1 MTNIKSKSLL
11 TVACLC
17 FIPFLAKSQES
28 LRDTG
33 YREIDPVVVK
43 AYFNSQA
50 LLGLTSPS
58 KVLTKALLDAQQPS
72 SLVSAMN
79 TTAGVRMEERS
90 PGSYRLALRGSMIR
104 SPFGIRNTKIYLDE
118 IPMTDASG
126 NTYFNLLDP
135 VGIQQIHVLKGPDV
149 SLFGPNSGGVVRISP
164 NGLSQPNHEKSILLQ
179 GGSYGMFHQTLSIG
193 HEVNNKYSFSFDQ
206 AFLRSDGYREQTGLS
221 KKYVQTAH
229 HYQYNPS
236 GSLKFLG
243 IYSDLG
249 YETPGGLTLQQ
260 YEENPQQ
267 ARPAAGNFPSAVDQK
282 AGIYNKTILG
292 GLIHDYQ
299 FQFGLKHVISVF
311 GSHTDFENPFIT
323 NYETRKEKNLG
334 YRTYFSFDRNPSED
348 LSWEVQAGM
357 ELQKGWYHIKNH
369 KNNLGEIGDLTD
381 NDRLDMLQDSYFL
394 RAKAQ
399 FFKRLTAEASLGL
412 NNNSINFER
421 GMTDELA
428 KGDIEF
434 HSKLMP
440 RVALSYLLTSNTAL
454 RAAISTGYSTPTL
467 SEVRSSDNQI
477 NTSLQAESG
486 TNYEMGLRQEA
497 FNRKLIIDLTAYRY
511 NMENGIV
518 RQLNEEGNEFFV
530 NAGKIDQKGL
540 EASILTEL
548 ISPQPERFIQQLI
561 LSSNLT
567 YQHYKFE
574 DYQVDDKDFS
584 GNKVTSIP
592 EWMWVNMLA
601 LKFNKGFELN
611 VFHNFT
617 DEIPL
622 NDANSV
628 FADKYHLVQAK
639 ASWSTGFLNKYKVQF
654 FIGADNVLNQKYSLG
669 NDINALGN
677 RYFNAAAPRNF
688 YGGVK
693 VGF

>member
-1 MTNIKSKSLL
+1 MTHIKSKSLL

-17 FIPFLAKSQES
+17 FIPFLAKSQETI
-28 LRDTG
+28 RDTS

-50 LLGLTSPS
+50 LLSLTSPS
-58 KVLTKALLDAQQPS
+58 KVLTKPLLNAQQPS

-179 GGSYGMFHQTLSIG
+179 GGSNGMFHQTLSIG
-193 HEVNNKYSFSFDQ
+193 HEVNKKYSFSFDQ

-267 ARPAAGNFPSAVDQK
+267 ARPAAGNFPSAVDQQ
-282 AGIYNKTILG
+282 AGIYNKTLLG

-369 KNNLGEIGDLTD
+369 ENNLGEIGNLTD

-399 FFKRLTAEASLGL
+399 FFKKLTAEASLGL
-412 NNNSINFER
+412 NNNSINFKR
-421 GMTDELA
+421 GMTAELA
-428 KGDIEF
+428 KGDIDF

-440 RVALSYLLTSNTAL
+440 RVALSYLVASNTAL

-477 NTSLQAESG
+477 NTGLQAESG
-486 TNYEMGLRQEA
+486 TNYELGFRQEA
-497 FNRKLIIDLTAYRY
+497 FNRKLIIDLTAYQY
-511 NMENGIV
+511 KMDNGIV

-540 EASILTEL
+540 ETSVLTEL

-561 LSSNLT
+561 LSTNLT
-567 YQHYKFE
+567 YQHYKFD

-622 NDANSV
+622 NDGNSV

-639 ASWSTGFLNKYKVQF
+639 ASWGIGFLDKYKVQF

-669 NDINALGN
+669 NDINAMGN

>member
-1 MTNIKSKSLL
+1 
-11 TVACLC
+11 
-17 FIPFLAKSQES
+17 
-28 LRDTG
+28 
-33 YREIDPVVVK
+33 
-43 AYFNSQA
+43 
-50 LLGLTSPS
+50 
-58 KVLTKALLDAQQPS
+58 
-72 SLVSAMN
+72 
-79 TTAGVRMEERS
+79 
-90 PGSYRLALRGSMIR
+90 
-104 SPFGIRNTKIYLDE
+104 
-118 IPMTDASG
+118 
-126 NTYFNLLDP
+126 
-135 VGIQQIHVLKGPDV
+135 
-149 SLFGPNSGGVVRISP
+149 
-164 NGLSQPNHEKSILLQ
+164 
-179 GGSYGMFHQTLSIG
+179 
-193 HEVNNKYSFSFDQ
+193 
-206 AFLRSDGYREQTGLS
+206 
-221 KKYVQTAH
+221 
-229 HYQYNPS
+229 
-236 GSLKFLG
+236 
-243 IYSDLG
+243 
-249 YETPGGLTLQQ
+249 
-260 YEENPQQ
+260 
-267 ARPAAGNFPSAVDQK
+267 
-282 AGIYNKTILG
+282 
-292 GLIHDYQ
+292 
-299 FQFGLKHVISVF
+299 
-311 GSHTDFENPFIT
+311 
-323 NYETRKEKNLG
+323 
-334 YRTYFSFDRNPSED
+334 
-348 LSWEVQAGM
+348 
-357 ELQKGWYHIKNH
+357 
-369 KNNLGEIGDLTD
+369 
-381 NDRLDMLQDSYFL
+381 
-394 RAKAQ
+394 
-399 FFKRLTAEASLGL
+399 
-412 NNNSINFER
+412 
-421 GMTDELA
+421 MTDELA
-428 KGDIEF
+428 KGDIDF

-440 RVALSYLLTSNTAL
+440 RVALSYLITSNTAL

-511 NMENGIV
+511 KMEDGIV

-540 EASILTEL
+540 EASVLTEL

-584 GNKVTSIP
+584 GNNVTSIP

-639 ASWSTGFLNKYKVQF
+639 ASWVTGFLNKYRVQF

-688 YGGVK
+688 YAGVK